1 MATEILINDG
11 GAPARILPFTA
22 GSTIAA
28 GEPLGLKSD
37 GEVSPTAASCSG
49 TMALGI
55 SLTATTSGNVCNV
68 ISGRGVMLNAS
79 VSGTVAVGNELEM
92 SGLGDLQPWAIAALI
107 GNIGSPTA
115 LALEAHSGDPSLAKV
130 LLL

>member
-28 GEPLGLKSD
+28 GEPLSVKSD
-37 GEVSPTAASCSG
+37 GEVSSTETAASGALC
-49 TMALGI
+49 LGI
-55 SLTATTSGNVCNV
+55 SLTATTSGNMCNV

-79 VSGTVAVGNELEM
+79 VSGTATTGGELEM
-92 SGLGDLQPWAIAALI
+92 SGLGDFQPYVYLAD
-107 GNIGSPTA
+107 GGRPTA
-115 LALEAHSGDPSLAKV
+115 LALAAHSGDPTLARI

>member
-28 GEPLGLKSD
+28 GEPLSVKSD
-37 GEVSPTAASCSG
+37 GEVSSTETAASG
-49 TMALGI
+49 TMALGV
-55 SLTATTSGNVCNV
+55 SLTATTSGNMCNV
-68 ISGRGVMLNAS
+68 ISGRGVMLNVS
-79 VSGTVAVGNELEM
+79 VSGTAAVGAELEM
-92 SGLGDLQPWAIAALI
+92 SGLGDLQPWALHD
-107 GNIGSPTA
+107 GGLGRPTA
-115 LALEAHSGDPSLAKV
+115 LCLETHAGNPSLTKV

>member
-11 GAPARILPFTA
+11 GAPARILPFEA

-28 GEPLGLKSD
+28 GEPVGISSD
-37 GEVSPTAASCSG
+37 GYVDSVAAGLSG
-49 TMALGI
+49 TMALGV
-55 SLTATTSGNVCNV
+55 SLTATTEGNMTNV

-79 VSGTVAVGNELEM
+79 VSGTIAIGNELEI
-92 SGLGDLQPWAIAALI
+92 SGLGDLQPWVLHDAGA
-107 GNIGSPTA
+107 GRPTA
-115 LALEAHSGDPSLAKV
+115 LALESGSGDPRLAKV

>member
-11 GAPARILPFTA
+11 GAPARILPFVA

-28 GEPLGLKSD
+28 GEPVGLKTD
-37 GEVSPTAASCSG
+37 GQVASVLAAASG

-55 SLTATTSGNVCNV
+55 SLTATTSGSMCNV

-79 VSGTVAVGNELEM
+79 VSGTVVVGNELEM
-92 SGLGDLQPWAIAALI
+92 SGLGDLQPWAIAAALA
-107 GNIGSPTA
+107 NVGSPTA
-115 LALEAHSGDPSLAKV
+115 LALEAGTGNPRLAKV

>member
-1 MATEILINDG
+1 MATEILVNDG

-28 GEPLGLKSD
+28 GEPVGMATPD
-37 GEVSPTAASCSG
+37 GEIDSANTALSG
-49 TMALGI
+49 TMALGV
-55 SLTATTSGNVCNV
+55 SLTAVTSGSICNV

-79 VSGTVAVGNELEM
+79 VSGTAAIGSQLEM
-92 SGLGDLQPWAIAALI
+92 SGLGDFQPWTLHDA
-107 GNIGSPTA
+107 GQGRPTA
-115 LALEAHSGDPSLAKV
+115 LALEAGTGDPRLAKV

>member
-28 GEPLGLKSD
+28 GEPVIMATTD
-37 GEVSPTAASCSG
+37 GEVDSVAAAASG
-49 TMALGI
+49 TMALGV
-55 SLTATTSGNVCNV
+55 SLTATTSGSICNV
-68 ISGRGVMLNAS
+68 ISGRGVILNAS
-79 VSGTVAVGNELEM
+79 VSGTAAIGSELEM
-92 SGLGDLQPWAIAALI
+92 SGLGDFQPWVLHDAGA
-107 GNIGSPTA
+107 GRPTA
-115 LALEAHSGDPSLAKV
+115 LALAAHSGDPTLARI